1 MDYTINQK
9 KAIYTNGTNILVS
22 ASAGSGKTG
31 VLKERVIQKLK
42 DGINIDQLI
51 VLTFTEAAAS
61 EMKSRIVKEINKEN
75 LTSQIEKIDNAIIST
90 FDAFTLRLV
99 KEYHYLLGL
108 DNDIAIADAIIVK
121 ARKKTIIEE
130 VIKKYYL
137 RNESDFNIIVKRYF
151 SGSDKWLYDAV
162 YDLGE
167 ALRKTPDFIE
177 LLANYDEI
185 YLSNSFIDNRVK
197 EYVLSLQERIL
208 ELYDDFYLRY
218 IDNAGAVLSDCLDY
232 YEAID
237 RYLNYL
243 RVQTD
248 PKKLF
253 TYLKTSALPLKPRK
267 SECEKPEIVILIE
280 NIRKEFTSMFV
291 EDYDDFSLNFQAS
304 VPAISLIKKLVE
316 EYLREYEMCKLRE
329 KLFSFEDI
337 MYLAIKLFKN
347 FEDVRTKFTET
358 IKEILIDEYQD
369 TNDLQDEFIS
379 LLANDNVFMVGD
391 VKQSIYRF
399 RDANPK
405 NFMRIYEEYSRNN
418 GGIAIFLQENFRS
431 NKFVLNSINRIFKEV
446 MTNNQGGVDYQGEQ
460 VLITGFTDDFPLHQK
475 EALDIRLYDLKKI
488 REDYPNLKKPEIEA
502 HLLAQDILEKIKEK
516 DLIYDMNTKVQREL
530 KFSDFTI
537 LVAHKSDFL
546 KTAQIISEYNIPI
559 DIYDDEPFT
568 SSDEINFL
576 FQYLQLINCFKD
588 SEGFKSDFKTSLY
601 AVARS
606 FVYKIKDQEISQ
618 FFINEKCD
626 DIKDLNKLN
635 TYPSL
640 KKIYDDI
647 TYITLNYW
655 DLPIYN
661 LVESIYDLTN
671 IYRKIAD
678 LDNPQN
684 KEEKLDFFLMKV
696 KSFKGYTFK
705 DLIQYIK
712 LVIDSEDLDIQ
723 YSQEKKSVNAVKLMS
738 MHKSKGLQF
747 PIVYLIGLYK
757 KFVNKENKSPFFFNK
772 DYGIMTKSYEEG
784 FYPNF
789 LQKLFFNTLDR
800 ENLSERIRLLYVAMT
815 RAINRLV
822 LISDYDEELIEK
834 NKTDFSSFKDIIY
847 RTQAISDDLVKELV
861 IDEKTVHQ
869 PKLDIS
875 EELLKFDSFNFN
887 QEKLEKIGYS
897 KKMNALFE
905 DEVKSAVE
913 LGIKYHALLEKIDYH
928 NLQES
933 IVNFPVKLKKA
944 IEHLSETIVMKE
956 LKNPEFF
963 QEYEF
968 YQEIDE
974 LTYNGVIDLLIIDD
988 DKVICL
994 DFKLKNIDDSA
1005 YELQLQGYYN
1015 YLHDK
1020 LHKPIKLFLYSL
1032 MDCSL
1037 KEIVL

>member
-1 MDYTINQK
+1 MGYTINQE
-9 KAIYTNGTNILVS
+9 KAIHTNGTNILVS

-42 DGINIDQLI
+42 DGVDIDQLI

-61 EMKSRIVKEINKEN
+61 EMKSRIVKEINKEK
-75 LTSQIEKIDNAIIST
+75 LTAQIEKIDNAIIST

-108 DNDIAIADAIIVK
+108 DNDIDIADAIIVK
-121 ARKKTIIEE
+121 ARKQTIIEE

-137 RNESDFNIIVKRYF
+137 RNESDFNIFVKRYF
-151 SGSDKWLYDAV
+151 SGSDKWLYDAI

-167 ALRKTPDFIE
+167 ALRKTPDFMQ
-177 LLANYDEI
+177 LLENYDEL
-185 YLSNSFIDNRVK
+185 YLTDSFIDNRVK
-197 EYVLSLQERIL
+197 EYILSLQDKIL
-208 ELYDDFYLRY
+208 QLYDDFYLRY
-218 IDNAGAVLSDCLDY
+218 IDNAGGVLSDYRDY
-232 YEAID
+232 YESVN

-243 RVQTD
+243 KVEINPR
-248 PKKLF
+248 KLF
-253 TYLKTSALPLKPRK
+253 NYLKSCALPVKPRK
-267 SECEKPEIVILIE
+267 SECEKPEIIILIE

-291 EDYDDFSLNFQAS
+291 EDYDDFKLNFQTS
-304 VPAISLIKKLVE
+304 VPAISLIKKMVE
-316 EYLREYEMCKLRE
+316 EYLREYEICKFKE

-337 MYLAIKLFKN
+337 MYLAIKLFKD
-347 FEDVRTKFTET
+347 FKDVRTKFTKT
-358 IKEILIDEYQD
+358 IKEILVDEYQD

-405 NFMRIYEEYSRNN
+405 NFMRIYEEYSKNN

-431 NKFVLNSINRIFKEV
+431 NRFVLNSINRIFEKV
-446 MTNNQGGVDYQGEQ
+446 MTNNQGGVDYRGEQ
-460 VLITGFTDDFPLHQK
+460 VLISGFADDFPLHEK
-475 EALDIRLYDLKKI
+475 EALDIRLYELEKI
-488 REDYPNLKKPEIEA
+488 AEDYPNLNKPEIEA
-502 HLLAQDILEKIKEK
+502 HLLAQDILEKIKENT
-516 DLIYDMNTKVQREL
+516 LIYDMNTKVQREL

-537 LVAHKSDFL
+537 LVAHKGDFL

-559 DIYDDEPFT
+559 DVYDDEPFT
-568 SSDEINFL
+568 ASDEINFL

-588 SEGFKSDFKTSLY
+588 SESFKSDFKTSLY
-601 AVARS
+601 SVARS
-606 FVYKIKDQEISQ
+606 FVYKIKDQEISK
-618 FFINEKCD
+618 FFINEKCES
-626 DIKDLNKLN
+626 IEDLKKLN
-635 TYPSL
+635 NYPSL

-647 TYITLNYW
+647 TYIHLNCW

-705 DLIQYIK
+705 DLIEYIK

-747 PIVYLIGLYK
+747 PVVYLIGLYK
-757 KFVNKENKSPFFFNK
+757 KFINKENKSPFIFNK
-772 DYGIMTKSYEEG
+772 DYGILTKSYENG

-789 LQKLFFNTLDR
+789 LQRLFFNTVDR

-822 LISDYDEELIEK
+822 LISDYDEKLIEK

-847 RTQAISDDLVKELV
+847 RTHGISYDLVKELV
-861 IDEKTVHQ
+861 IDEKTIHQ
-869 PKLDIS
+869 PKLDIG
-875 EELLKFDSFNFN
+875 EELLKFDSFNFK

-897 KKMNALFE
+897 KKMTVLLA
-905 DEVKSAVE
+905 DEVKSVVE
-913 LGIKYHALLEKIDYH
+913 LGTKYHELLEKIDYH
-928 NLQES
+928 NVQNS
-933 IVNFPVKLKKA
+933 IVNFPAKLKKS

-968 YQEIDE
+968 YQENDE
-974 LTYNGVIDLLIIDD
+974 LTYRGVIDLLIIDE

-1005 YELQLQGYYN
+1005 YELQLRGYHN

-1032 MDCSL
+1032 MDCRL

>member
-1 MDYTINQK
+1 MGYTINQE
-9 KAIYTNGTNILVS
+9 KAIHTNGTNILVS

-42 DGINIDQLI
+42 DGIDIDQLI

-61 EMKSRIVKEINKEN
+61 EMKSRIVKEIYKEN

-108 DNDIAIADAIIVK
+108 ESDIDIADAIIVK
-121 ARKKTIIEE
+121 ARKKAIIEE

-137 RNESDFNIIVKRYF
+137 RNESDFNTVVKRYF
-151 SGSDKWLYDAV
+151 SGSDKWLYDTV

-177 LLANYDEI
+177 LLENYDEI
-185 YLSNSFIDNRVK
+185 YLTDSFIDNRVK
-197 EYVLSLQERIL
+197 EYILSLQEKIL
-208 ELYDDFYLRY
+208 QLYDDFNSRYL
-218 IDNAGAVLSDCLDY
+218 DNAASILSDYRDY
-232 YEAID
+232 YEEVD
-237 RYLNYL
+237 RYLSYL
-243 RVQTD
+243 KVQKD

-253 TYLKTSALPLKPRK
+253 AYLKTSALPAKPRK
-267 SECEKPEIVILIE
+267 SECEKPEIVTLIE
-280 NIRKEFTSMFV
+280 NIKKEFTALFV
-291 EDYDDFSLNFQAS
+291 EDYNDFSLNFQRS
-304 VPAISLIKKLVE
+304 VPAVSLIKKIVE
-316 EYLREYEMCKLRE
+316 EYLREYETSKFRE

-337 MYLAIKLFKN
+337 MYLAIKLFKD
-347 FEDVRTKFTET
+347 FKDVRTKFKEN
-358 IKEILIDEYQD
+358 IKEILVDEYQD

-405 NFMRIYEEYSRNN
+405 NFMRIYEDYSRNN
-418 GGIAIFLQENFRS
+418 GGISIFLQENFRS
-431 NKFVLNSINRIFKEV
+431 NKFVLSSINRIFTKV
-446 MTNNQGGVDYQGEQ
+446 MTKNKGGVDYQKEQ
-460 VLITGFTDDFPLHQK
+460 VLISGFAGDFPLHEK
-475 EALDIRLYDLKKI
+475 DALDIRLYELEKVA
-488 REDYPNLKKPEIEA
+488 ENYPNLKKPEIEA
-502 HLLAQDILEKIKEK
+502 HLLAQDILEKFKGK
-516 DLIYDMNTKVQREL
+516 NLIYDMNAKVKREL

-537 LVAHKSDFL
+537 LVAHKGDFL

-588 SEGFKSDFKTSLY
+588 KDSFKSDFKTSLY

-606 FVYKIKDQEISQ
+606 FVYKIKDQEIAK
-618 FFINEKCD
+618 FFINERCD
-626 DIKDLNKLN
+626 DVKDLDKLN
-635 TYPSL
+635 AYPSL
-640 KKIYDDI
+640 KQIYDDI
-647 TYITLNYW
+647 NFTILNCG

-661 LVESIYDLTN
+661 LVGTIYDKTH

-747 PIVYLIGLYK
+747 PVVYLIGLYK
-757 KFVNKENKSPFFFNK
+757 KFVNKENKSPFIFNK

-789 LQKLFFNTLDR
+789 LQRLFFSTVDR

-822 LISDYDEELIEK
+822 LISDYDEKLIEK
-834 NKTDFSSFKDIIY
+834 NKNDFSSFKDIIY
-847 RTQAISDDLVKELV
+847 RTQGISYDLVKELV

-869 PKLDIS
+869 PVLDNG
-875 EELLKFDSFNFN
+875 EELLRFDSFDFD
-887 QEKLEKIGYS
+887 QEKLEEISYS
-897 KKMNALFE
+897 KKMTGLIE

-913 LGIKYHALLEKIDYH
+913 LGIKYHAFLEKIDYH

-933 IVNFPVKLKKA
+933 IVDFPDNLKKA
-944 IEHLSETIVMKE
+944 IEHLFDSKFMKE
-956 LKNPEFF
+956 LKNPEFY

-968 YQEIDE
+968 YQESDE
-974 LTYNGVIDLLIIDD
+974 LTFNGVIDLLIIDD
-988 DKVICL
+988 KKVVCL
-994 DFKLKNIDDSA
+994 DFKLKNIDDPA
-1005 YELQLQGYYN
+1005 YEKQLRGYYN

-1032 MDCSL
+1032 LDCSL

>member
-1 MDYTINQK
+1 MGYTINQK
-9 KAIYTNGTNILVS
+9 KAIHTNGTNILVS

-42 DGINIDQLI
+42 DGIDIDQLI

-61 EMKSRIVKEINKEN
+61 EMKSRIIKEINNQN

-108 DNDIAIADAIIVK
+108 DNDIDIADAIIVK

-167 ALRKTPDFIE
+167 ALRKTPDFLE

-185 YLSNSFIDNRVK
+185 YLSDSFIENQVK
-197 EYVLSLQERIL
+197 AYVLSLQEGIL
-208 ELYDDFYLRY
+208 KLYDDFFLRY
-218 IDNAGAVLSDCLDY
+218 LGDGGAVLSDYLNY
-232 YEAID
+232 YEEVD

-243 RVQTD
+243 KVQTD

-253 TYLKTSALPLKPRK
+253 NYLKTSALPPKPRK
-267 SECEKPEIVILIE
+267 SECEKPEIVVLIE
-280 NIRKEFTSMFV
+280 NIKKEFKSMFV
-291 EDYDDFSLNFQAS
+291 EDYDDFRLNFESS
-304 VPAISLIKKLVE
+304 VPAISLIKKIVE
-316 EYLREYEMCKLRE
+316 EYLREYEICKVKE

-337 MYLAIKLFKN
+337 MYLAIRLFKD
-347 FEDVRTKFTET
+347 FKDVRSKFKET
-358 IKEILIDEYQD
+358 IKEILVDEYQD

-379 LLANDNVFMVGD
+379 LLANDNIFMVGD

-431 NKFVLNSINRIFKEV
+431 NRFVLDSINRVFTKV
-446 MTNNQGGVDYQGEQ
+446 MTNDTGGVNYQDEQ
-460 VLITGFTDDFPLHQK
+460 VLLTGFADDFPLHQK
-475 EALDIRLYDLKKI
+475 EALDIRLYESEKI
-488 REDYPNLKKPEIEA
+488 AEDYPNLKKPEIEA
-502 HLLAQDILEKIKEK
+502 HLLAQNILEKIKEK
-516 DLIYDMNTKVQREL
+516 TLIYDMGAKVKREL

-537 LVAHKSDFL
+537 LVAHKGDFL

-576 FQYLQLINCFKD
+576 FQYLQLINAFKD
-588 SEGFKSDFKTSLY
+588 SESFKSDFKTSLY

-606 FVYKIKDQEISQ
+606 FVYKIKDQEISK

-626 DIKDLNKLN
+626 DIADLKKLN
-635 TYPSL
+635 AYPSL
-640 KKIYDDI
+640 KKIYEDI
-647 TYITLNYW
+647 TFVIVNYW
-655 DLPIYN
+655 DLPIYK
-661 LVESIYDLTN
+661 LVESVYDLTN

-696 KSFKGYTFK
+696 KSFKGYTFN
-705 DLIQYIK
+705 DLIQYLK

-747 PIVYLIGLYK
+747 PVVYLIGLYK
-757 KFVNKENKSPFFFNK
+757 KFINKENKSPFIFNK
-772 DYGIMTKSYEEG
+772 EYGILTKSYEAG

-789 LQKLFFNTLDR
+789 LQKLFFNTVDR

-815 RAINRLV
+815 RAVNRLV
-822 LISDYDEELIEK
+822 LISDYDEKLIEK
-834 NKTDFSSFKDIIY
+834 NKTDFNSFKDIIY
-847 RTQAISDDLVKELV
+847 RTYGISYDMVEELV
-861 IDEKTVHQ
+861 IDEKIVHQ
-869 PKLDIS
+869 PKLEIS
-875 EELLKFDSFNFN
+875 EECLRFDSFNFN
-887 QEKLEKIGYS
+887 QEKLDKIGYS
-897 KKMNALFE
+897 KKMTVLFE

-933 IVNFPVKLKKA
+933 IVDFPGKLKRA
-944 IEHLSETIVMKE
+944 IECLFETKIIKE

-963 QEYEF
+963 KEYEF
-968 YQEIDE
+968 YQEKDE
-974 LTYNGVIDLLIIDD
+974 LTYNGIIDLLIVDD
-988 DKVICL
+988 EKVICL
-994 DFKLKNIDDSA
+994 DFKLKNIEDPA
-1005 YELQLQGYYN
+1005 YELQLRGYYN

-1020 LHKPIKLFLYSL
+1020 LDKPIKLFLYSL